1 MRLPALLFLLL
12 TVVSRLAH
20 ATSWDEPWQETV
32 VKKTD
37 YLVLA
42 RVTATDAH
50 KGIKATIL
58 RSLGGGTLPDTVK
71 ISGFYSLQ
79 LCGDSPGEEPA
90 FELGGTDSC
99 YFFLQKKPSG
109 EYAIATPTTGF
120 ARVKAGQ
127 VAATYRHSYHQA
139 LVPRAVYELTMT
151 AIFQHYH
158 GQEYDATPINALV
171 DQALASPPAHLD
183 AAGRSTF
190 FLQHAALETVYH
202 LGLTS
207 HYAAVLP
214 FLRDTTNFHAQ
225 VSAARALTATPTP
238 EDKQLLIKMLVSKS
252 SRDLAKVV
260 AIKTLTTYRPA
271 ELKPQLAALAQ
282 TASDEHN
289 GFGGNILDPR
299 ICTQVPTVKEA
310 LTTLVSG
317 L

>member
-1 MRLPALLFLLL
+1 
-12 TVVSRLAH
+12 
-20 ATSWDEPWQETV
+20 
-32 VKKTD
+32 
-37 YLVLA
+37 LVLA
-42 RVTATDAH
+42 RVTAIDAH

-58 RSLGGGTLPDTVK
+58 RSLGGGALPDTVK

-79 LCGDSPGEEPA
+79 LCSSSPGEEPA
-90 FELGGTDSC
+90 FEMSGTDSC

-139 LVPRAVYELTMT
+139 LVPRAVYESTMT

-158 GQEYDATPINALV
+158 GQEYDVAPITALINS
-171 DQALASPPAHLD
+171 ALALPPAHLD
-183 AAGRSTF
+183 AVGRSTF
-190 FLQHAALETVYH
+190 FLQHAALETIYH
-202 LGLTS
+202 LGLTT

-238 EDKQLLIKMLVSKS
+238 EDKQQLIKMLASKY

-260 AIKTLTTYRPA
+260 AITTLAAYKPT
-271 ELKPQLAALAQ
+271 ELKPQLSALAQ

-289 GFGGNILDPR
+289 GFGGNIMDPR
-299 ICTQVPTVKEA
+299 ICTRVPSVKEA

>member
-1 MRLPALLFLLL
+1 MRLPILLFLLL
-12 TVVSRLAH
+12 LSASQSVL

-32 VKKTD
+32 VKKAD

-50 KGIKATIL
+50 KGITATIL
-58 RSLGGGTLPDTVK
+58 RSLGGDSLTGPVQ
-71 ISGFYSLQ
+71 ISGFYGLQ
-79 LCGDSPGEEPA
+79 LCSDSPGEGPA

-120 ARVKAGQ
+120 AKVKMGQ

-139 LVPRAVYELTMT
+139 LVPLAVYEPTMT

-158 GQEYDATPINALV
+158 GQQYDAVPVNQLITT
-171 DQALASPPAHLD
+171 ALALPPAHLD
-183 AAGRSTF
+183 AVGRSTF
-190 FLQHAALETVYH
+190 FLQHAALETIYH
-202 LGLTS
+202 LGLTT
-207 HYAAVLP
+207 HYAAVMP

-238 EDKQLLIKMLVSKS
+238 EDKQQLVKMLTSKN

-260 AIKTLTTYRPA
+260 AITTLVAYKPT
-271 ELKPQLAALAQ
+271 ELKPQLTALAA

-289 GFGGNILDPR
+289 GFGGNIMDPR
-299 ICTQVPTVKEA
+299 ICTLVPSVKEA